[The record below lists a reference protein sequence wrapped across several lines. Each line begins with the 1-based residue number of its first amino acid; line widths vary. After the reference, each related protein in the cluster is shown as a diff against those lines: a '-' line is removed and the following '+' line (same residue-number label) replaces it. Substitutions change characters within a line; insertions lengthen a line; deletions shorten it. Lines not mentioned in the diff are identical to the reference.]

1 MVRMRDDIPMCIGQ
15 LCRGGCIGRG
25 GLDNV
30 SHRLYAPMTT
40 HDKLVNARVVETKV
54 TMTWVSL
61 EWL

>member
-1 MVRMRDDIPMCIGQ
+1 MQRR
-15 LCRGGCIGRG
+15 LYSARGT
-25 GLDNV
+25 LTMSAMDF
-30 SHRLYAPMTT
+30 YAPMTT